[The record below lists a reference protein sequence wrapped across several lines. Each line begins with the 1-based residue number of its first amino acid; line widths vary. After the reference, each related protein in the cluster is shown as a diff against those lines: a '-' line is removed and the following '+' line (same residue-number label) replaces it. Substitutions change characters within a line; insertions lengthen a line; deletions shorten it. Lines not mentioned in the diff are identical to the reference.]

1 MLSRVDGKKPPLGVR
16 LIGIAH
22 IAVGVLFV
30 GFATITISS
39 CLIGLLFV
47 MGSLVGSSFDVVNG
61 LPGAGGVLG
70 SPTVGS
76 VAMIGLGT
84 FVTFFGINA
93 GIFIVGLVS
102 AEIGNALFKGTE
114 WARVAILI
122 FMTVKL
128 IGGGI
133 IAIVAPYLL
142 VLVALDIF
150 MLDYFRKPHVKEYF
164 VGAPIE
170 NSLKKLTVRLK
181 KGGVEDISTEKDED
195 GKSFSLYGFWETGK
209 VSTPKEKLQNFSVFL
224 GVILWAVFFIWYSET
239 HPNDG
244 SLEYE
249 LIRVPGLLIPAASI
263 AIIFYCIASSF
274 KKFRTKVT
282 S

>member
-1 MLSRVDGKKPPLGVR
+1 MLSRLDGKKPPLGVR
-16 LIGIAH
+16 LIGVLH
-22 IAVGVLFV
+22 IAVGILFV

-39 CLIGLLFV
+39 CLIGLLLA
-47 MGSLVGSSFDVVNG
+47 MGSLVGSSFDVVGG
-61 LPGAGGVLG
+61 LPGVDGVLG

-76 VAMIGLGT
+76 VAIIGLGT

-142 VLVALDIF
+142 VLVAFDLF
-150 MLDYFRKPHVKEYF
+150 MLDYFRKPRVKEYF

-170 NSLKKLTVRLK
+170 NSLERFTQRLK
-181 KGGVEDISTEKDED
+181 KDGVEDISTEKDED
-195 GKSFSLYGFWETGK
+195 GKSFSLYGFWETEK
-209 VSTPKEKLQNFSVFL
+209 VSTPKEKLQVFTVFL
-224 GVILWAVFFIWYSET
+224 TLILWIVFFIWFSET
-239 HPNDG
+239 HPNDD

-249 LIRVPGLLIPAASI
+249 LIRLPGLALAAVAIGI
-263 AIIFYCIASSF
+263 AFYCITSRIR
-274 KKFRTKVT
+274 KFRTKVT
-282 S
+282 N